1 MDNSKNTVYS
11 PKVFFMVVECKLK
24 VNFYVRMWVLR
35 TEVFS
40 VTRENIRFATVK
52 KCGEPT

>member
-40 VTRENIRFATVK
+40 VTCENIRFATVK

>member
-1 MDNSKNTVYS
+1 MDNSNNTVYS

-24 VNFYVRMWVLR
+24 VNFYVRMWVLG